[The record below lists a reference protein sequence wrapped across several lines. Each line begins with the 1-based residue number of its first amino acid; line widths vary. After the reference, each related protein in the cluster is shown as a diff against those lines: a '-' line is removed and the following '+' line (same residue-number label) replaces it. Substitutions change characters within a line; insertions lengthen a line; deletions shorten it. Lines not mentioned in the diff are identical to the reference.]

1 MWALGYTL
9 AELGN
14 GVCWAN
20 AGIMTQASIDL
31 RRTIELHLQQGRS
44 FATAFTA
51 FWDIP
56 PAVGGAAVL

>member
-1 MWALGYTL
+1 MP
-9 AELGN
+9 
-14 GVCWAN
+14 C
-20 AGIMTQASIDL
+20 QASIDL